1 MTARVLFLGSDGD
14 LSRIVYN
21 RLAQRFPGMPAVI
34 EEPPSRWTILRYRMR
49 KLGILPVVSQIAFLT
64 LLRPILRV
72 TAKRRIAQI
81 CDELNLNRTAIPQE
95 SISRVASVNAAETID
110 IINRLDPKVIVVKG
124 TRIISRK
131 VLAAGER
138 VFINTHTGITPAY
151 RGSHGGYW
159 ALHSNDP
166 GRCGV
171 TIHVI
176 DAGIDTGE
184 VIAQRRIEP
193 SGDDDFVTYPYL
205 QTGAALLALADAV
218 EQGLDGR
225 LQARPATGDSAVWYH
240 PGFFQYLAGWM
251 RGIK

>member
-21 RLAQRFPGMPAVI
+21 RLAQRFPGMPAVF
-34 EEPPSRWTILRYRMR
+34 EEPPSRWTMLRYRMR
-49 KLGILPVVSQIAFLT
+49 KLGILPVISQIAFLT

-72 TAKRRIAQI
+72 TSKRRIAQI
-81 CDELNLNRTAIPQE
+81 CDELTLNRTAIPQE
-95 SISRVASVNAAETID
+95 LISRVASVNAAETID

-131 VLAAGER
+131 VLAAGQR

-159 ALHSNDP
+159 ALYSGDP
-166 GRCGV
+166 DRCGV
-171 TIHVI
+171 TVHVV

-184 VIAQRRIEP
+184 VIAQCPIEP
-193 SGDDDFVTYPYL
+193 TAEDNFVTYPYL
-205 QTGAALLALADAV
+205 QTAAALPALADAV
-218 EQGLDGR
+218 ALALDGG
-225 LQARPATGDSAVWYH
+225 LAARPAAGPSAVWYH

>member
-21 RLAQRFPGMPAVI
+21 RLAQRFPAMPAVI
-34 EEPPSRWTILRYRMR
+34 EEQSSRWTILGYRLR
-49 KLGILPVVSQIAFLT
+49 KLGILPVLSQIAFLT

-72 TAKRRIAQI
+72 WARPRIAQI
-81 CDELNLNRTAIPQE
+81 CRENDLDRTAIPQQ
-95 SISRVASVNAAETID
+95 SVLHVASVNAAETID
-110 IINRLDPKVIVVKG
+110 IINRFDPKVIVVNG

-131 VLAAGER
+131 VLAGGER

-159 ALHSNDP
+159 ALYQNDP

-184 VIAQRRIEP
+184 VIAQRPIEP
-193 SGDDDFVTYPYL
+193 TGDDNFVTYPYL
-205 QTGAALLALADAV
+205 QTGMALPALAEAV
-218 EQGLDGR
+218 EQALDGR
-225 LQARPATGDSAVWYH
+225 LLAKPATGPSAVWYH
-240 PGFFQYLAGWM
+240 PGFFQYVAGRM